1 MTAYADDAPPPGTAP
16 AQDVP
21 PTAPPP
27 APGPDWRPEPAA
39 APEPAPAAAAEPGP
53 GQAGGQQAEGQQAEA
68 RQAAA
73 PQGERRGPRP
83 QGPKDTV
90 FIGKKPLM
98 AYVTST
104 LLQLAETPSVT
115 IKARGMSISRAVD
128 VAQIISRKRDNAGYA
143 IDGVTLGSET
153 LESTDGKKRN
163 VSTITIAVRRN

>member
-1 MTAYADDAPPPGTAP
+1 MTAYAGDASPDGTAP
-16 AQDVP
+16 PAGAP

-27 APGPDWRPEPAA
+27 EPGPDRQPGPAA
-39 APEPAPAAAAEPGP
+39 APEPAAGQDPGRP
-53 GQAGGQQAEGQQAEA
+53 EGQAEGRPGQ
-68 RQAAA
+68 A
-73 PQGERRGPRP
+73 PQGERRDQRP
-83 QGPKDTV
+83 PPPKDTV

>member
-1 MTAYADDAPPPGTAP
+1 MTAYEGDAPPAGTAP
-16 AQDVP
+16 PYD
-21 PTAPPP
+21 APP
-27 APGPDWRPEPAA
+27 AQAGLAA
-39 APEPAPAAAAEPGP
+39 APEPAAGPERQPEAAREPAPEQASGAAGQERRDGP
-53 GQAGGQQAEGQQAEA
+53 
-68 RQAAA
+68 
-73 PQGERRGPRP
+73 GERRGPRG

-128 VAQIISRKRDNAGYA
+128 VAQIISRKRDNAGYE

>member
-1 MTAYADDAPPPGTAP
+1 MTAYEGDAPPPGTAP
-16 AQDVP
+16 PQDAP
-21 PTAPPP
+21 SAPPPP
-27 APGPDWRPEPAA
+27 APWPERQPEPAA
-39 APEPAPAAAAEPGP
+39 APEPATETSPGT
-53 GQAGGQQAEGQQAEA
+53 GQDAGQQASEPPGQEHH
-68 RQAAA
+68 
-73 PQGERRGPRP
+73 GERRGPRG

>member
-1 MTAYADDAPPPGTAP
+1 MTAYEGDASPDGTAP
-16 AQDVP
+16 PRDSP
-21 PTAPPP
+21 PTAPQP
-27 APGPDWRPEPAA
+27 APWPERQPGPAA
-39 APEPAPAAAAEPGP
+39 APEPAPAAAPEQGQPE
-53 GQAGGQQAEGQQAEA
+53 GQAGQE
-68 RQAAA
+68 